1 MLSTTQLQP
10 RNWKLKIVAA
20 TLTLAFGSFGASGDG
35 TRAAPDNSAKSGS
48 APASVYGETPQ
59 PNQVRQN
66 YLVFAR
72 QSGKVVGAFYTPRSE
87 FTCFIGS
94 QTTNQSLAVEPLASS
109 GAKAGK
115 VQVKLS
121 NLHPIQPSSNDQRI
135 LSACK
140 QTVELAD
147 K

>member
-1 MLSTTQLQP
+1 MFSTTQLQP
-10 RNWKLKIVAA
+10 RNWKLKTVAA
-20 TLTLAFGSFGASGDG
+20 TLTLAFANLGASGDV
-35 TRAAPDNSAKSGS
+35 TRAVPDPAKSGQ

-59 PNQVRQN
+59 PNQIRQN

-72 QSGKVVGAFYTPRSE
+72 QNGKVVGAFYTPRSE
-87 FTCFIGS
+87 FTCFTGS
-94 QTTNQSLAVEPLASS
+94 QTTNQLLAVEPLANN
-109 GAKAGK
+109 GAKVSK

-140 QTVELAD
+140 QTVAAVG